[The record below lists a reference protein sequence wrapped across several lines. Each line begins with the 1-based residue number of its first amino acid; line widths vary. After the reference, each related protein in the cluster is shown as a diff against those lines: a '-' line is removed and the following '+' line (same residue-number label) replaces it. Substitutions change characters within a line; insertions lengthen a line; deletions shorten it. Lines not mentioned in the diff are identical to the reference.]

1 MKTKRF
7 FNVDSSKYE
16 NGILCNSKR
25 CIHAAKKVTCNK
37 KGKKYL
43 KSYVGDFL
51 FPEKSLAD
59 PLIMEDF
66 RTIFAGRNESFG
78 IFPNIYKE
86 SLLRK
91 MVIMVSVR
99 GMLSVELT
107 VFRSI

>member
-1 MKTKRF
+1 MGSYATQNFAYLPQKRQ
-7 FNVDSSKYE
+7 KYQ
-16 NGILCNSKR
+16 
-25 CIHAAKKVTCNK
+25 
-37 KGKKYL
+37 
-43 KSYVGDFL
+43 KSYVGDF